1 MKTVTLRLMQNFVG
15 GWLCLMAIPQV
26 LALPIVES
34 RTGDPVVRSPRGD
47 VGSSLTTTPGDS
59 TYASP
64 RPQSMDALKEE
75 LNRLRGSMEEK
86 DHQLE
91 AQIDRLKKS
100 QQDFYVDLDKRL
112 TQLESS
118 KITVSKAVAPAKT
131 IAPAP
136 LPVTAKPLAAVTP
149 EVPVIEHEEMVQP
162 LEHQTADVSPAT
174 SAKNPP
180 ATTVPTTMKP
190 VASHAPTVL
199 AEKAIYEAASAS
211 LSAQQY
217 AEAIEG
223 FQRCVARFPQGSYA
237 AQCYYW
243 LGESYMAQWGSH
255 KDDKTL
261 LDKASQ
267 SFLVVTT
274 RFPTHQRA
282 TDALL
287 KLGMVEQE
295 KGNLDVSK
303 RYFEQVRDRY
313 PDSAAARIAESHL
326 QED

>member
-1 MKTVTLRLMQNFVG
+1 MEITALRLIRNILG
-15 GWLCLMAIPQV
+15 GWLCLVAVPQA

-34 RTGDPVVRSPRGD
+34 RTGDPVVRAPQSHD
-47 VGSSLTTTPGDS
+47 LNSSSNTASNRSYDS
-59 TYASP
+59 TYSG
-64 RPQSMDALKEE
+64 PQQIESLKEE
-75 LNRLRGSMEEK
+75 LNLLRGSMEEK
-86 DHQLE
+86 QHALE
-91 AQIDRLKKS
+91 TQIQALKKS

-112 TQLESS
+112 SQLER
-118 KITVSKAVAPAKT
+118 SKASGATKATAQAVPIPAVVV
-131 IAPAP
+131 PAATATAV
-136 LPVTAKPLAAVTP
+136 LPQSQDEALEKLAETEDTTNLEKP
-149 EVPVIEHEEMVQP
+149 
-162 LEHQTADVSPAT
+162 
-174 SAKNPP
+174 
-180 ATTVPTTMKP
+180 
-190 VASHAPTVL
+190 ASHKALT
-199 AEKAIYEAASAS
+199 EKACYEEASAH
-211 LSAQQY
+211 LSAHRY
-217 AEAIEG
+217 AEAIKG
-223 FQRCVARFPQGSYA
+223 FGDCVARYPQGTYA

-267 SFLVVTT
+267 AFLMVTT

-313 PDSAAARIAESHL
+313 PDSAAARMAEAYL

>member
-1 MKTVTLRLMQNFVG
+1 MKIVTLRLMQNFVG
-15 GWLCLMAIPQV
+15 GWLCLMAVPQV

-34 RTGDPVVRSPRGD
+34 RTGDPVVRSPRD
-47 VGSSLTTTPGDS
+47 IGSSMTIPGDS

-64 RPQSMDALKEE
+64 RPQSIDALKEE
-75 LNRLRGSMEEK
+75 LNSLRGSMEEK

-100 QQDFYVDLDKRL
+100 QQDFYLDLDKRL

-118 KITVSKAVAPAKT
+118 KSTVSKAVALPSAKT
-131 IAPAP
+131 VAS
-136 LPVTAKPLAAVTP
+136 LPVKPLAVPTA
-149 EVPVIEHEEMVQP
+149 EVPVDEEDAQP
-162 LEHQTADVSPAT
+162 LAHETADPSTPVTKPS
-174 SAKNPP
+174 
-180 ATTVPTTMKP
+180 TTTAPSTMKP
-190 VASHAPTVL
+190 VVTQAHTGL

-217 AEAIEG
+217 SEAIEG

-243 LGESYMAQWGSH
+243 LGESYMAQWGLH

-267 SFLVVTT
+267 SFLIVTT

-295 KGNLDVSK
+295 KGNIDVSK

-313 PDSAAARIAESHL
+313 PDSSAARIAESHL

>member
-1 MKTVTLRLMQNFVG
+1 MKIVTLRLMQNFIG
-15 GWLCLMAIPQV
+15 GWLCMMAVPQV

-34 RTGDPVVRSPRGD
+34 RTGDPVVRSPRD
-47 VGSSLTTTPGDS
+47 VDSSLRTPGDS

-64 RPQSMDALKEE
+64 RPQSIEVLKEE
-75 LNRLRGSMEEK
+75 LNDLRGSMEEK

-91 AQIDRLKKS
+91 LQIDRLKKS

-112 TQLESS
+112 SQLEGS
-118 KITVSKAVAPAKT
+118 KGASATKQAAAALTVKAT
-131 IAPAP
+131 S
-136 LPVTAKPLAAVTP
+136 LPVSVKPSAIVKAEVPVVAEHEDAASLAPMQTDPDAVTP
-149 EVPVIEHEEMVQP
+149 LSKKPS
-162 LEHQTADVSPAT
+162 T
-174 SAKNPP
+174 
-180 ATTVPTTMKP
+180 TTVPTTTKP
-190 VASHAPTVL
+190 VAHAPTGL
-199 AEKAIYEAASAS
+199 AEKAMYEAASAS

-217 AEAIEG
+217 SEAIEG

-267 SFLVVTT
+267 SFLMVTT

-303 RYFEQVRDRY
+303 RYFTQVRDRY

>member
-1 MKTVTLRLMQNFVG
+1 MKRIRLRLIQNFVG
-15 GWLCLMAIPQV
+15 GWLCLMAVPQV

-34 RTGDPVVRSPRGD
+34 RTGDPVVRSPKDISSG
-47 VGSSLTTTPGDS
+47 SLTIPGET
-59 TYASP
+59 TYASSSS
-64 RPQSMDALKEE
+64 RPQSIDALKEE
-75 LNRLRGSMEEK
+75 LNSLRGSMEEK

-118 KITVSKAVAPAKT
+118 KAASTIKQAAALPAKT
-131 IAPAP
+131 VAS
-136 LPVTAKPLAAVTP
+136 LPTAKPLA
-149 EVPVIEHEEMVQP
+149 
-162 LEHQTADVSPAT
+162 
-174 SAKNPP
+174 
-180 ATTVPTTMKP
+180 VPTTTTAEAPVAEQIDAAKP
-190 VASHAPTVL
+190 VAAQPHAGL

-217 AEAIEG
+217 PEAIEG

-267 SFLVVTT
+267 SFLIVTT

-282 TDALL
+282 IDALL

-295 KGNLDVSK
+295 KGNFDVSK
-303 RYFEQVRDRY
+303 RYFQQVRDRY

>member
-1 MKTVTLRLMQNFVG
+1 MKIVTLRLMQNFVG
-15 GWLCLMAIPQV
+15 GWLCLMAVPQV

-34 RTGDPVVRSPRGD
+34 RTGDPVVRSSRD
-47 VGSSLTTTPGDS
+47 VGSSVTIPGDS
-59 TYASP
+59 TYTSP
-64 RPQSMDALKEE
+64 RPQSIDALKEE
-75 LNRLRGSMEEK
+75 LNSLRGSMEEK

-118 KITVSKAVAPAKT
+118 KSTVSKALALPPAKT
-131 IAPAP
+131 VAS
-136 LPVTAKPLAAVTP
+136 LPVKPLAVPTA
-149 EVPVIEHEEMVQP
+149 EVPVDEEDALAHETEDASTPVATIAKKSGT
-162 LEHQTADVSPAT
+162 TAAAS
-174 SAKNPP
+174 
-180 ATTVPTTMKP
+180 TMKP
-190 VASHAPTVL
+190 AATQTHTGL

-217 AEAIEG
+217 SEAIEG

-267 SFLVVTT
+267 SFLIVTT

-295 KGNLDVSK
+295 KGNVDVSK

>member
-1 MKTVTLRLMQNFVG
+1 MKIVTLRLMQNFVG
-15 GWLCLMAIPQV
+15 GWLCLMAVPQV

-34 RTGDPVVRSPRGD
+34 RTGDPVVRTPKD
-47 VGSSLTTTPGDS
+47 IGSGSVTTMQGDS
-59 TYASP
+59 PYASS
-64 RPQSMDALKEE
+64 RPQSIDALKEE
-75 LNRLRGSMEEK
+75 LNSLRGSMEEK

-91 AQIDRLKKS
+91 AQIERLKKS

-118 KITVSKAVAPAKT
+118 KSTVSKAALPAKT
-131 IAPAP
+131 AMP
-136 LPVTAKPLAAVTP
+136 LPVTVKPSAVVTEGPVAEQEDVALPLA
-149 EVPVIEHEEMVQP
+149 HE
-162 LEHQTADVSPAT
+162 TADASTPVGKKLS
-174 SAKNPP
+174 
-180 ATTVPTTMKP
+180 TTAAASTTKP
-190 VASHAPTVL
+190 VATQAHTGL
-199 AEKAIYEAASAS
+199 AEKAIYEAASAN

-217 AEAIEG
+217 SEAIEG

-267 SFLVVTT
+267 SFLIVTT

-295 KGNLDVSK
+295 KGNFDVSK